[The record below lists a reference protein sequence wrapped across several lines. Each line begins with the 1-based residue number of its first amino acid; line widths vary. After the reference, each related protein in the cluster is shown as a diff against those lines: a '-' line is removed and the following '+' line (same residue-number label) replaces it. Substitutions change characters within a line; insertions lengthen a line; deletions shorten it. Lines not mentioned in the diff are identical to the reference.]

1 MKKQSIFRKRTRRST
16 RRNKKKLRTRGKRSS
31 TSKINPKSTNRTE
44 EEFIR
49 KVTNEIRQGTDT
61 KGTRKRTS
69 LGLRLSPKLR
79 KIGQEEV
86 LTRRGDNSRGRLK
99 LTHPT
104 NCRPGNQEENFTR
117 KIPKRARGQRSKGGP
132 LRKERTQ
139 ERSQGGTLEEEIG
152 RSRQKERRSR
162 RTK

>member
-16 RRNKKKLRTRGKRSS
+16 RRNEKRSRTRGKRSS

-61 KGTRKRTS
+61 EGTRKRSS
-69 LGLRLSPKLR
+69 LGLQLSPKLR

-86 LTRRGDNSRGRLK
+86 LTGRGDNSRDRLK
-99 LTHPT
+99 LTLPT
-104 NCRPGNQEENFTR
+104 SCRQGNQEENLTR
-117 KIPKRARGQRSKGGP
+117 KIPKRARGQRLKG
-132 LRKERTQ
+132 RASERGKP
-139 ERSQGGTLEEEIG
+139 ERSPKGEPE
-152 RSRQKERRSR
+152 KRR
-162 RTK
+162 